1 MRRKNVYADVR
12 TGDLVRTGSGEIG
25 IIVDIISS
33 VYEKGRLKRMF
44 IDPNIYHVL
53 VENECIT
60 LIREGFK
67 VI

>member
-53 VENECIT
+53 
-60 LIREGFK
+60 K
-67 VI
+67 KY

>member
-1 MRRKNVYADVR
+1 MGIKNVYTDVR
-12 TGDLVRTGSGEIG
+12 IGDLVRTGSGEIG
-25 IIVDIISS
+25 IIVEIITSA
-33 VYEKGRLKRMF
+33 YEKGRLNRMF

-53 VENECIT
+53 VEEECIT